1 MNGLTT
7 TTDRLTAR
15 HLTAAALMG
24 LLALWATLPAWQDIF
39 LIARTDEENSQI
51 FLVPIVAIYLV
62 YVRRMRLRHCRV
74 SFRMIGPLMTAAG
87 WGIGCFGFYHGVQSL
102 WHGGAVL
109 VVLGCIL
116 SVLGKNVLFRFL
128 PAVAVLV
135 FLVPVPVRIR
145 LAIAIPLQQ
154 WTAVVSQKALEVI
167 GVLNTQV
174 VGNGLKV
181 NNHPVNIAEACN
193 GVRMVFALVMVS
205 YTFGFAMPLR
215 NGVRALIVLASPLAA
230 ILCNVLR
237 VVPTVLMIGYAS
249 QTTAEQ
255 FHAITGWLMLPVAFM
270 ILYGIIQLL
279 RWALIPVTRY
289 TLATQTI
296 T

>member
-1 MNGLTT
+1 MKSLSPA
-7 TTDRLTAR
+7 TDRLTWR
-15 HLTAAALMG
+15 HVLAAAGMG
-24 LLALWATLPAWQDIF
+24 ALAVWATLPAWQDIF
-39 LIARTDEENSQI
+39 LIAKTDEENTQI
-51 FLVPIVAIYLV
+51 FLVPLVALYLV
-62 YVRRMRLRHCRV
+62 YVRRMRLRHCGA
-74 SFRMIGPLMTAAG
+74 SFRMIGPLMVATG
-87 WGIGCFGFYHGVQSL
+87 WLIGCFGFYRGVQSL

-109 VVLGCIL
+109 IVLGCIL

-128 PAVAVLV
+128 PAIAVLV

-154 WTAVVSQKALEVI
+154 WTAVVSQKALELL
-167 GVLNTQV
+167 GVLNTEV

-215 NGVRALIVLASPLAA
+215 NGVRALILLASPLAA
-230 ILCNVLR
+230 ILCNVAR
-237 VVPTVLMIGYAS
+237 VVPTVLMVGYAS
-249 QTTAEQ
+249 ESTAER
-255 FHAITGWLMLPVAFM
+255 FHAITGWLMLPLAFLL
-270 ILYGIIQLL
+270 LYGIIQIL

-289 TLATQTI
+289 TLAAQT
-296 T
+296 TT